1 MFQCFFRGTMSAV
14 RINGELTDWFDVNL
28 GTGQGDI
35 QGPPVFNFCLNYV
48 AFLAEINKTVSQGAI
63 LQKETKTVEEKVI
76 LDTDY
81 ADDMALLDNTE
92 EGLQESTDLLAHH
105 SSYAGLRID
114 ARKTQCMA
122 VSKCA
127 SQRPYTRSDC
137 IELSVEG
144 EPVEQVSNFVYLG
157 ATISGDGTIDRDLDV
172 RIQKANGAFHSLWK
186 IWNSRTIKTPTKIR
200 IYKAAVLIILLYGA
214 EVWNTTKK
222 QMKRFEVFYQ
232 TSLRRILRIKWFFHV
247 TNDEVLRR
255 AGIKSVETFIRAARL
270 RWYGHVVRMPDERIP
285 KFLLHWKPNHGK
297 RSRGRPR
304 KNWMAC
310 VLEDAAM
317 FTGVDKT
324 DSVTTELLAGNRVQ
338 WRQMISRRRDVCD
351 AGHSN
356 D

>member
-1 MFQCFFRGTMSAV
+1 MIFRDLLSIFA
-14 RINGELTDWFDVNL
+14 
-28 GTGQGDI
+28 
-35 QGPPVFNFCLNYV
+35 
-48 AFLAEINKTVSQGAI
+48 AFLAETNKTISRGAI

-81 ADDMALLDNTE
+81 ADDMAILDNTE
-92 EGLQESTDLLAHH
+92 EGLQESTDLLAHY
-105 SSYAGLRID
+105 SSYAGLRIN
-114 ARKTQCMA
+114 AKKTQCMA

-127 SQRPYTRSDC
+127 SQRPYTKSDC

-200 IYKAAVLIILLYGA
+200 IYKAAVLTILLYGA

-222 QMKRFEVFYQ
+222 QMKRFEVFHQ

-285 KFLLHWKPNHGK
+285 KFLLNWKPNHGK

-304 KNWMAC
+304 TNWKAC
-310 VLEDAAM
+310 VLEDAAR
-317 FTGVDKT
+317 FTGVLKV
-324 DSVTTELLAGNRVQ
+324 DSDTTETLAADRVQ
-338 WRQMISRRRDVCD
+338 WRRMISRRRDVCD